1 MSKYSTNKKAKSAAA
16 GIVAMFLVAGLAA
29 GYVGLSLSKDSWNP
43 ADWVTNADE
52 QTEVLYE
59 GDMVVTNSGNNAKIS
74 VASAQIKAADY
85 ATYGV
90 SEQSVTAYTIEA
102 ELQPAAALQSITHN
116 VRFANPSSSWAS
128 GKNISDY
135 IKTTQDGMQILVEC
149 LQPFGEQVVVDLTCA
164 YDDSIT
170 TSVEFDFIAAL
181 ESAEISGATSANG
194 YCIKACSETVNY
206 DLTYGVGT
214 IKADVGFS
222 DTTLTIKDSF
232 KNMLTAQN
240 NPYMK
245 MFMTSEGLA
254 YSATFNID
262 KLTYI
267 IGDMYEGN
275 YTEPC
280 VSLYTSCITPVK
292 FSPEGPHPDSGV
304 TPTIQQIDTEI
315 IELALRYAVENTS
328 GNDFSVSYNVT
339 YTYNDVVLAS
349 HPITF
354 ESYFS
359 DCDLADY
366 PDATGMTTNGGN
378 VVFY

>member
-164 YDDSIT
+164 YDGSIT

-254 YSATFNID
+254 YSATFDIN

-267 IGDMYEGN
+267 IGDMYEGD
-275 YTEPC
+275 YTEPY
-280 VSLYTSCITPVK
+280 VSLYYQCITPVE
-292 FSPEGPHPDSGV
+292 FNGEGPDQGV
-304 TPTIQQIDTEI
+304 TPTIEQIDTEL

-328 GNDFSVSYNVT
+328 GNDFNVSYNVT

-366 PDATGMTTNGGN
+366 PDATGMTTNGGS